1 MNLVEIAKS
10 LMQTYDQESLF
21 LVMQEP
27 KQGADLNLRQP
38 SPDSVKNKSLS
49 FPRHQESAKDL
60 PHSYRNINILTPPS
74 PESDSP
80 TSTPRLPPR
89 GVTHSSSTVLTPSPD
104 PVKNKSLSYPS
115 HQESAKDL
123 PHSYRNINIL
133 TPPPPESD
141 SPTSTPRLPPRGVTH
156 SSSTVP
162 TPLFHSKKSPK
173 LSESETANTPA
184 SFLRLPPR
192 GVTNSFSAVPTPLT
206 KSSKPQKPPPPPKPL
221 KLTLSRSKP
230 TNKWVIRDRQL
241 SSSSS
246 LGEPATPSNLAEENK
261 KLQEENARLE
271 EEKEQ
276 LWHRCSDLDE
286 QLSDLQKQ
294 LEKKTSEVVL
304 LQQRLSEI
312 RSQPC
317 TGSQTVEF
325 WKVSRKDIQVYEHKI
340 LGRGGWGYVAE
351 GRFRSQ
357 KVAVKRVYKEIL
369 QPYTMDCIHREVDT
383 MAQVRHPNLLLFI
396 AAVLDDE
403 EGPMI
408 ITEILDMSLRKAY
421 ENRHL
426 GPRNT
431 TKTRIFRDIASAL
444 NYLHQHRE
452 PIIHRDV
459 SSANVLLEAIANN
472 VWKAKLSDFG
482 SANLLRLATTPGVG
496 ALVYTAPEGFP
507 QPHTSHPPQQ
517 TPKIDVYSFGVLLC
531 EVITQKFPD
540 PDSFSNMLR
549 QVRRKWLSMHAL
561 IIHCTKTKPEDRPPM
576 TDILEQLDKM
586 PEFSYNY

>member
-38 SPDSVKNKSLS
+38 SPD
-49 FPRHQESAKDL
+49 
-60 PHSYRNINILTPPS
+60 
-74 PESDSP
+74 
-80 TSTPRLPPR
+80 
-89 GVTHSSSTVLTPSPD
+89 
-104 PVKNKSLSYPS
+104 PVKNESPSYPS

-123 PHSYRNINIL
+123 PHSYRNITIL
-133 TPPPPESD
+133 TPPPPESN

-156 SSSTVP
+156 SVP
-162 TPLFHSKKSPK
+162 APLFHSKKSPK
-173 LSESETANTPA
+173 LSESGTANTPA
-184 SFLRLPPR
+184 SFSRLPPR
-192 GVTNSFSAVPTPLT
+192 GVTNSSSAVPKPLS

-246 LGEPATPSNLAEENK
+246 LGEPTTASNLAEENK

-286 QLSDLQKQ
+286 HLSDLQKQ
-294 LEKKTSEVVL
+294 LEKKTSEVIL

-317 TGSQTVEF
+317 TGPQTVEF

-369 QPYTMDCIHREVDT
+369 QPYTMDRIHREVDT

-403 EGPMI
+403 GGPMI

-426 GPRNT
+426 GSKNT
-431 TKTRIFRDIASAL
+431 TRTRIFRDIASAL
-444 NYLHQHRE
+444 NYLHQQRE